1 MQQDIVPQKRKSI
14 RDIPIPDGRSTNNFR
29 SYQKDINLDIKQE
42 KREFITEKNMTEKE
56 NVIRGDY
63 KRSNKKIIFISLI
76 AIILIGSFIFYSRSY
91 ANIYIQTKE
100 MSVNTNSTISVP
112 FSNVELSV
120 EKNVSIK
127 ATGEEKVTEKAKGK
141 ITIYNEYEEE
151 DQRLLKETRF
161 ESSNGLIYRIPTS
174 VVVPGLKR
182 DEKGNIIAG
191 KLEVEVVADQA
202 GEKYNIGAGKFTVP
216 GFKDLPQYNSFYA
229 VSNSSMTG
237 GFDGIRKVI
246 SETDRENAEKDLKN
260 QIKTQLISDA
270 KAKSNET
277 DVVIAD
283 ESMIT
288 YEILGDKINGNDV
301 VVSAKGTIKAMSI
314 NANALGNSVAAATIS
329 NFTTNENV
337 IISNIDKI
345 KITLKENT
353 ESSNNANLEVSGNI
367 DFRWQNNYEAFKQ
380 AVAGVSK
387 NDLNTV
393 VEQFPGIT
401 SIRTEVR
408 PVWSG
413 SFPENIEK
421 INIIDEEN

>member
-1 MQQDIVPQKRKSI
+1 MQQDIVPQRRKSI
-14 RDIPIPDGRSTNNFR
+14 RDIPIPDGRSNNSR
-29 SYQKDINLDIKQE
+29 QYQKDINLDIKQE
-42 KREFITEKNMTEKE
+42 KREFVIEKNMNEKE
-56 NVIRGDY
+56 NMVRGDY
-63 KRSNKKIIFISLI
+63 KRGGKKIIP
-76 AIILIGSFIFYSRSY
+76 IILIAVILIGGFVFFSRSY
-91 ANIYIQTKE
+91 ANIYVQAKE

-112 FSNVELSV
+112 FSNIELST

-141 ITIYNEYEEE
+141 ITIYNEYEEQ

-182 DEKGNIIAG
+182 DEKGNIIPG
-191 KLEVEVVADQA
+191 KLEVEVVADQV
-202 GEKYNIGAGKFTVP
+202 GDKYNIGAGKFTVP

-229 VSNSSMTG
+229 VSNSSISG

-288 YEILGDKINGNDV
+288 YEILNDKVNGNDV

-314 NANALGNSVAAATIS
+314 NSNTLGNSLASVAIS

-337 IISNIDKI
+337 VISNIDEI
-345 KITLKENT
+345 KITLKES
-353 ESSNNANLEVSGNI
+353 EDSSSNANLEISGNV
-367 DFRWQNNYEAFKQ
+367 DFKWQNNYEAFKTSI
-380 AVAGVSK
+380 AGVNK
-387 NDLNTV
+387 NDLNTI

-408 PVWSG
+408 PIWSG

-421 INIIDEEN
+421 INIIDEQE